1 MQAGEQAS
9 ELQARVSLSGGG
21 RVSVAT
27 GLSVLD
33 HLLELLATYA
43 GLDLTLEVAPG
54 GPDATT
60 AAAGRS
66 LGEALRDFV
75 REEGVKGYGWAIV
88 PADEALASVSLEA
101 SERPLLVTNV
111 DLSDAHVAGLERD
124 LVTAFLRELSEAA
137 GLTLHVRLL
146 HGEDAGHVLEAI
158 FKALGGALATAGAP
172 RKE

>member
-1 MQAGEQAS
+1 MQAGEQA
-9 ELQARVSLSGGG
+9 LQARVSLRGAGG
-21 RVSVAT
+21 VNVET

-43 GLDLTLEVAPG
+43 GLDLALEVAPG

-75 REEGVKGYGWAIV
+75 RADGVKGYGWAIV
-88 PADEALASVSLEA
+88 PADEALASVGLEA
-101 SERPLLVTNV
+101 SDRPLLVTNV

-124 LVTAFLRELSEAA
+124 LVTAFLNELSEAA

-146 HGEDAGHVLEAI
+146 HGEDAGHVLESI
-158 FKALGGALATAGAP
+158 FKALGGALAVAGSP